1 MHFTL
6 IDFLNAALDNLVLQ
20 VALVLL
26 IKQLAHLGPL
36 GLILIKGLLQ
46 LLLDKEVLLLDLLL
60 ALLQLL
66 PLPHLIEQEV
76 SVAHGA
82 LLSVLGLSS

>member
-6 IDFLNAALDNLVLQ
+6 IDFLNAALDDLVLQ

-46 LLLDKEVLLLDLLL
+46 LLLYKEVLLLDLLL

>member
-6 IDFLNAALDNLVLQ
+6 IDFLNAALDDLVLQ

>member
-6 IDFLNAALDNLVLQ
+6 IDFLNAALNNLVLQ

-46 LLLDKEVLLLDLLL
+46 LLLYKEVLLLDLLL